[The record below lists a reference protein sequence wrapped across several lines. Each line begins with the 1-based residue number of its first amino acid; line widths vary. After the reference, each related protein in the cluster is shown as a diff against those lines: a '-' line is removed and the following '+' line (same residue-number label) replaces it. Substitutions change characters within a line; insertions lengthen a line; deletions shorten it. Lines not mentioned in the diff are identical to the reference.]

1 MLVVAQVA
9 LSLALV
15 VGAGLFVHTFASLA
29 TRNPGFDPAPLMIVR
44 TNVARSQVPREG
56 RLDLFERLRQGAASV
71 PGVASVAAS
80 VVTPVGNVRWNT
92 LIDPP
97 DGLTLPRDKRVS
109 WLNAVTP
116 GWFATYGV
124 HLKSGR
130 DLNEHDRA
138 GGPPVAVVD
147 ETFARRF
154 FPGVADPV
162 GRHVVRDVPPAGK
175 ESIEIVGLVEDTVY
189 SSLRAQPTPTMYLP
203 LAQSDER
210 DAEIALTVRAQ
221 SGSQA
226 QLSRA
231 LTTSLL
237 NVDGA
242 VALTFRPL
250 SDQLGASLRQE
261 RLVAMLA
268 GFFGALALVLSG
280 LGLYGVTAYAVG
292 RRRAEIGIRLALGST
307 RAAIVQLVLQRVG
320 WLVGIGIAAGAGLSL
335 WLVRYVASLLYG
347 VESRDPWTLIGAAV
361 SLAVVGLLAGWL
373 PARRASRVDP
383 TVALRM
389 E

>member
-1 MLVVAQVA
+1 M
-9 LSLALV
+9 
-15 VGAGLFVHTFASLA
+15 
-29 TRNPGFDPAPLMIVR
+29 
-44 TNVARSQVPREG
+44 
-56 RLDLFERLRQGAASV
+56 
-71 PGVASVAAS
+71 
-80 VVTPVGNVRWNT
+80 
-92 LIDPP
+92 
-97 DGLTLPRDKRVS
+97 
-109 WLNAVTP
+109 NAVTP

-130 DLNEHDRA
+130 DVSDHDRA

-154 FPGVADPV
+154 FPNVDPV
-162 GRHVVRDVPPAGK
+162 GRHIDRRVPPNGK
-175 ESIEIVGLVEDTVY
+175 ESVEIVGVVENTVY
-189 SSLRAQPTPTMYLP
+189 SSLRSEPAPAMYVP
-203 LAQSDER
+203 LAQSDEK
-210 DAEIALTVRAQ
+210 DTEIALTVRAAG
-221 SGSQA
+221 GSQA

-231 LTTSLL
+231 LATSLL

-242 VALTFRPL
+242 VGLTFRPL

-307 RAAIVQLVLQRVG
+307 RAAIVRLVLQRVG
-320 WLVGIGIAAGAGLSL
+320 WLVGIGVATGAGLSL
-335 WLVRYVASLLYG
+335 WLVKYVASLLYG
-347 VESRDPWTLIGAAV
+347 VQSRDPWTLIGAAV
-361 SLAVVGLLAGWL
+361 SLAVVGVLAGWL

-383 TVALRM
+383 TVALRTD
-389 E
+389 